1 MTLEQAFSIDN
12 SINSSINNSKNPA
25 PSFDVI
31 SINSKTKSVDIP
43 RIERAVREILIG
55 IGEDPDREGLIDTPN
70 RVARMYEE
78 IFAGLRQD
86 PTEELNCSF
95 SEGYNGVV
103 LVKDIEFYS
112 MCEHHILPIHGKAHV
127 AYLPGK
133 SGKVTGISKLA
144 RLVEGFA
151 KRPQLQERL
160 TQQVAQ
166 GLYDTLDAE
175 GVIVLVEAS
184 HLCMS
189 MRGIKKSD
197 AKTTTIVALG
207 SFKDDQNLQSQFFK
221 MLDSNS

>member
-1 MTLEQAFSIDN
+1 MTLEQALSISN
-12 SINSSINNSKNPA
+12 TQNFGHMNLNINSNA
-25 PSFDVI
+25 EA
-31 SINSKTKSVDIP
+31 KTIDLK
-43 RIERAVREILIG
+43 RIEKAVREILIG

-78 IFAGLRQD
+78 IFAGLRQN
-86 PTEELNCSF
+86 PINELNCSF
-95 SEGYNGVV
+95 SEGYTGIV

-144 RLVEGFA
+144 RLVEGYA

-184 HLCMS
+184 HMCMS
-189 MRGIKKSD
+189 MRGIKKSG
-197 AKTTTIVALG
+197 AKTTTIVSLG
-207 SFKDDQNLQSQFFK
+207 SFKDENLQNQFFK
-221 MLDSNS
+221 MLENNS